1 MNTAQPGL
9 EIGEYKVNDRQ
20 EGFGHLHVSALRDGD
35 KLSTKSE
42 SVVCP
47 ESLKD
52 YIDISFKG
60 FGVAGLEGQP
70 LVFHLVP

>member
-1 MNTAQPGL
+1 MIETIFTA
-9 EIGEYKVNDRQ
+9 DRW
-20 EGFGHLHVSALRDGD
+20 HRSSNAI